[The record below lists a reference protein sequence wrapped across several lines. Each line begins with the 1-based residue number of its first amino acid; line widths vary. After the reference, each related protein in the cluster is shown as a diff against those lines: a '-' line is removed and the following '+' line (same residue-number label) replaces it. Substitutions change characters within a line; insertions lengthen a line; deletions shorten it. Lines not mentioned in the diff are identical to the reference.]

1 MSETLSFTS
10 TILKPEKVK
19 HGNPRPA
26 GFAIFSQT
34 LKQTTAHLVT
44 TPHGYHQSSYERF
57 LKLHPSLEAE
67 RKSWNPSE
75 EPFLPDEPFIAVGLA
90 YPPLHPIPAVYGAD
104 LTEFGRLPR
113 GLRVS
118 KTQLDLAACGL
129 FVVMNGMTEE
139 MNGPELPE
147 IKLQERPDGITR
159 SVTFT
164 PEQLDEAQTYV
175 L

>member
-26 GFAIFSQT
+26 GLAIFSQT
-34 LKQTTAHLVT
+34 LKRTTAHLVT

-57 LKLHPSLEAE
+57 LKLHPSLKTE
-67 RKSWNPSE
+67 RKSWNPGEKPWISY
-75 EPFLPDEPFIAVGLA
+75 EPFLAVGLA
-90 YPPLHPIPAVYGAD
+90 YLPFHPIPAVYGAD
-104 LTEFGRLPR
+104 LTESGRPPR
-113 GLRVS
+113 GLHVS

-139 MNGPELPE
+139 MNGPELPK

-159 SVTFT
+159 AVTFT

>member
-26 GFAIFSQT
+26 GLAIFSQT
-34 LKQTTAHLVT
+34 LEQTTAHLVT

-57 LKLHPSLEAE
+57 LKLQPSLEAE

-90 YPPLHPIPAVYGAD
+90 YLPFHPIPAVY
-104 LTEFGRLPR
+104 
-113 GLRVS
+113 
-118 KTQLDLAACGL
+118 
-129 FVVMNGMTEE
+129 
-139 MNGPELPE
+139 
-147 IKLQERPDGITR
+147 
-159 SVTFT
+159 
-164 PEQLDEAQTYV
+164 
-175 L
+175 

>member
-1 MSETLSFTS
+1 M
-10 TILKPEKVK
+10 
-19 HGNPRPA
+19 
-26 GFAIFSQT
+26 
-34 LKQTTAHLVT
+34 T

-129 FVVMNGMTEE
+129 FVVMNGMTEK

-147 IKLQERPDGITR
+147 IKPQERPDGITR
-159 SVTFT
+159 AVTFT
-164 PEQLDEAQTYV
+164 PEQLDEAHTYV

>member
-1 MSETLSFTS
+1 MQETLSFTS
-10 TILKPEKVK
+10 TILEPDKVK
-19 HGNPRPA
+19 RENPRPA
-26 GFAIFSQT
+26 GLAIFSQT
-34 LKQTTAHLVT
+34 SKETTAHLVV
-44 TPHGYHQSSYERF
+44 TPNGSHQSSYKKF
-57 LKLHPSLEAE
+57 LKSHPALKTE
-67 RKSWNPSE
+67 RKSWNPGKKPWISN
-75 EPFLPDEPFIAVGLA
+75 EPFLAVGLA
-90 YPPLHPIPAVYGAD
+90 YLPFHPIPAVYGAD

-129 FVVMNGMTEE
+129 FVVMNNMTEE

-159 SVTFT
+159 AVTFT

>member
-26 GFAIFSQT
+26 GLAIFSQT

-129 FVVMNGMTEE
+129 FVVMNGITEK
-139 MNGPELPE
+139 MNDPELPK

-159 SVTFT
+159 AVTFT

>member
-1 MSETLSFTS
+1 MQETLSFTS
-10 TILKPEKVK
+10 TILEPDKVK
-19 HGNPRPA
+19 RENPRPA

-57 LKLHPSLEAE
+57 LKLQPSLEAE

-75 EPFLPDEPFIAVGLA
+75 EPFLPYEPFLAVGLA
-90 YPPLHPIPAVYGAD
+90 YLPFHPIPAVYGAD
-104 LTEFGRLPR
+104 LTESGRPPR
-113 GLRVS
+113 GLHVS

-139 MNGPELPE
+139 MNGPELPK
-147 IKLQERPDGITR
+147 IKLQKRPDGITR
-159 SVTFT
+159 AITFT

>member
-19 HGNPRPA
+19 HGNPRLA
-26 GFAIFSQT
+26 GLAIFSQT
-34 LKQTTAHLVT
+34 PDQTTAHLVV
-44 TPHGYHQSSYERF
+44 TPNGSHQSSYKKF
-57 LKLHPSLEAE
+57 LKSHPALKTE
-67 RKSWNPSE
+67 RKSWNPGEKPWISY
-75 EPFLPDEPFIAVGLA
+75 EPFLAVGLA
-90 YPPLHPIPAVYGAD
+90 YLPFHPIPAVYGAD
-104 LTEFGRLPR
+104 LTESGRPPR

-147 IKLQERPDGITR
+147 IKLQKRPDGITR
-159 SVTFT
+159 AVTFT